1 LASLANLKDY
11 ESIDKFLTLKI
22 IPEINMDDHK
32 DGFPKKPKFENRE
45 FTLNGVFMPS
55 VGIHPYMT
63 EKKEID
69 NSS

>member
-1 LASLANLKDY
+1 
-11 ESIDKFLTLKI
+11 
-22 IPEINMDDHK
+22 MDDHK